1 MLKRIKDIVGFWW
14 EVITKFVTDNG
25 LNYSGSI
32 AFFTIFSL
40 PGILIGVVLMTS
52 PIFGEEEVEGE
63 LHNQIQ
69 TLVGDSSAQ
78 QVDTIIY
85 NLESAEFDYTTLI
98 IAICTLLY
106 GSTSVFAS
114 IQDGMHVI
122 LGIRSKPK
130 QIALKFLL
138 NRLLSF
144 AMIVTIGFLLLIS
157 LSADMILV
165 FFKNRLVS
173 LVGEQSMYLV
183 SFAQNIS
190 FILIVFIVFVTVY
203 KFLADAIVLW
213 KDVIRGALLAT
224 GLFMIGKYLFG
235 FYIGNTSIGTA
246 YGAAGSL
253 VFLLIWVYYSAM
265 ILLFGVEFIEV
276 YTRRRE
282 RVIKPA
288 TSSVKIVV
296 NEVGL

>member
-1 MLKRIKDIVGFWW
+1 
-14 EVITKFVTDNG
+14 
-25 LNYSGSI
+25 
-32 AFFTIFSL
+32 
-40 PGILIGVVLMTS
+40 
-52 PIFGEEEVEGE
+52 
-63 LHNQIQ
+63 
-69 TLVGDSSAQ
+69 
-78 QVDTIIY
+78 
-85 NLESAEFDYTTLI
+85 
-98 IAICTLLY
+98 
-106 GSTSVFAS
+106 
-114 IQDGMHVI
+114 MHVI

-144 AMIVTIGFLLLIS
+144 AMIVTIGFLLLIT
-157 LSADMILV
+157 LSVDMILV

-183 SFAQNIS
+183 FFAQNIS

-203 KFLADAIVLW
+203 KFLAAAIVLW

-296 NEVGL
+296 NEVDL